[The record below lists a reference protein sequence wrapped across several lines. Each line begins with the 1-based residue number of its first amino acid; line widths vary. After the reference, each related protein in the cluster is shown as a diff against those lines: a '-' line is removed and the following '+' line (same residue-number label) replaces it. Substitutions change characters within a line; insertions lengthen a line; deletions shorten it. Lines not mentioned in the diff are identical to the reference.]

1 MSMCALMLMA
11 VCALTFLVMA
21 LSSTKSAN
29 GGVRTILV
37 MFELRYVF
45 VLRRCWI
52 EWVAMRYMFPCCMVL
67 SAHES

>member
-1 MSMCALMLMA
+1 MLMA

-37 MFELRYVF
+37 MFEAEVCIRTETMLDRMGRYEIYVPM
-45 VLRRCWI
+45 LYGIKR
-52 EWVAMRYMFPCCMVL
+52 P
-67 SAHES
+67 